1 MSNCGSCP
9 SKGECSKDKES
20 CGIKNN
26 PLNNIKKIIG
36 VLLLLA
42 TMYVSPMAMACS
54 LLVSGLL
61 SQIINSWPNKK
72 LLDYSYTEQIKD
84 MLPSVLLALFMGVIV
99 YLIGFINLPIIVS
112 LIFQVVVGGAIY
124 IAGAK
129 ILKID
134 SFQYLL
140 ELLKSI
146 LKKKIKE

>member
-1 MSNCGSCP
+1 
-9 SKGECSKDKES
+9 
-20 CGIKNN
+20 
-26 PLNNIKKIIG
+26 
-36 VLLLLA
+36 
-42 TMYVSPMAMACS
+42 MYVSPMAMACS